1 MFYPAEPNGPGQPPN
16 KRRKGHSEEQGSSF
30 TDSASDK
37 NHLIPGRVSLIS
49 HEKMRKLVAQ
59 HISQRLPDCDE
70 VFPWLHGY
78 SGATNPPHSCQWLA
92 VIRSQPL
99 SQGLIENSGLLKSS
113 LDPHEFLMT
122 LEPRK
127 HHLGS
132 LLSNVGGI
140 LNLTSAEIK
149 ILTSACERHKL
160 LPFLI
165 SDAKAQSWFGAGA
178 NKHSVGKS
186 SSKHDPPR
194 NWKQPGMFRRFDL
207 QVAKFVEM
215 SRNCVVYC
223 LDQTTHY
230 TSCPCCGLALLI
242 HVARRIVDP
251 KGNFR
256 ISVLDS
262 TQIDP
267 EWWGTPPMKA
277 NALKKVH
284 NSQLA
289 SDFDVASFNN
299 WDRDLFYRE
308 RLEISKMSSAS
319 CVNADA
325 SVWCGNS
332 TDFEIY
338 RLYNGDAM
346 NAKPVNASV
355 TSPDTVVTLPN
366 LRSSN
371 DDELIDTQLFNLPRP
386 SKPWRLFLHCSES
399 SCLPELSKVTSL
411 IEHVQRKAPL
421 AQTLISFP
429 NSGSIGLGNLNLD
442 SIKVILN
449 MCLLLYSVGK
459 HTNCGSLIYC
469 SDGYTE
475 TSFLL
480 VAFLIFVWD
489 QPLDKVLIRLH
500 GEVNRP
506 FFLFPIDLQVLGHL
520 QILLRE
526 QSPRRKEP
534 ESSSLDV
541 DPELFSKMFFTKVS
555 DNLNLLQLKGPLPSK
570 ILPHLYLGSLEHA
583 QNPKL
588 LQEIGIK
595 NIVSVGETMPWL
607 LAAIS
612 RKRSLTVS
620 DINDQKTCTRPS
632 ISSASS
638 ASQIPSLQGSFLK
651 RENGCA
657 IIEENGFRVLH
668 ITNLDDNGEDHLLSQ
683 LDEVLSFIEEC
694 YNRQEKVL
702 VHCMVGV
709 SRSATVCIAECMRRL
724 NCDVLRAYLYVR
736 VRRLNIIIQPNL
748 MFVYELCK
756 WQETHGRPSH
766 VDWHIICRAISELNS
781 VYF

>member
-1 MFYPAEPNGPGQPPN
+1 M
-16 KRRKGHSEEQGSSF
+16 
-30 TDSASDK
+30 
-37 NHLIPGRVSLIS
+37 
-49 HEKMRKLVAQ
+49 
-59 HISQRLPDCDE
+59 
-70 VFPWLHGY
+70 
-78 SGATNPPHSCQWLA
+78 
-92 VIRSQPL
+92 
-99 SQGLIENSGLLKSS
+99 
-113 LDPHEFLMT
+113 
-122 LEPRK
+122 
-127 HHLGS
+127 
-132 LLSNVGGI
+132 
-140 LNLTSAEIK
+140 
-149 ILTSACERHKL
+149 
-160 LPFLI
+160 
-165 SDAKAQSWFGAGA
+165 
-178 NKHSVGKS
+178 
-186 SSKHDPPR
+186 
-194 NWKQPGMFRRFDL
+194 
-207 QVAKFVEM
+207 
-215 SRNCVVYC
+215 
-223 LDQTTHY
+223 
-230 TSCPCCGLALLI
+230 
-242 HVARRIVDP
+242 
-251 KGNFR
+251 
-256 ISVLDS
+256 
-262 TQIDP
+262 
-267 EWWGTPPMKA
+267 
-277 NALKKVH
+277 
-284 NSQLA
+284 
-289 SDFDVASFNN
+289 
-299 WDRDLFYRE
+299 
-308 RLEISKMSSAS
+308 
-319 CVNADA
+319 
-325 SVWCGNS
+325 
-332 TDFEIY
+332 
-338 RLYNGDAM
+338 
-346 NAKPVNASV
+346 
-355 TSPDTVVTLPN
+355 
-366 LRSSN
+366 
-371 DDELIDTQLFNLPRP
+371 
-386 SKPWRLFLHCSES
+386 
-399 SCLPELSKVTSL
+399 
-411 IEHVQRKAPL
+411 
-421 AQTLISFP
+421 
-429 NSGSIGLGNLNLD
+429 
-442 SIKVILN
+442 
-449 MCLLLYSVGK
+449 
-459 HTNCGSLIYC
+459 
-469 SDGYTE
+469 
-475 TSFLL
+475 
-480 VAFLIFVWD
+480 WD